1 MRLTL
6 RQRQVL
12 WAYAFL
18 SIALVFFVIIRWYP
32 ALLSFNI
39 AFRDWNTFKGA
50 GPWVGLENYAAI
62 WDDMW
67 KPRSDVRAA
76 FTNTLGYVLYGV
88 PAQMVLAL
96 AVALLL
102 DRIRGLSTL
111 FRVAYFAPY
120 VTSAV
125 AVAFVWNWLYL
136 PQTGLLAQ
144 VFDLLRI
151 PEHPFTKSPDQAL
164 ASIAAVAV
172 WQTLGY
178 SVIIYVAGIKQIPA
192 TYYEAARIDGAAGVR
207 LFRHITLPLLNPV
220 IVYLTV
226 LSTIS
231 FLRLFALVQN
241 MSPQGTGGPLK
252 STTTVVL
259 EVYRKGFSSYDMGY
273 AAALTVVLF
282 FVILLITVV
291 QLRFLTRRFEY

>member
-62 WDDMW
+62 WDDLW

-102 DRIRGLSTL
+102 DRIRVLSTL

-151 PEHPFTKSPDQAL
+151 PEQPFTKSPDQAL

-178 SVIIYVAGIKQIPA
+178 SVIIYLAGIKQIPA

-207 LFRHITLPLLNPV
+207 LFQHITLPLLNPV

>member
-1 MRLTL
+1 M
-6 RQRQVL
+6 
-12 WAYAFL
+12 
-18 SIALVFFVIIRWYP
+18 
-32 ALLSFNI
+32 
-39 AFRDWNTFKGA
+39 
-50 GPWVGLENYAAI
+50 GLENYAAI
-62 WDDMW
+62 WDDLW

-102 DRIRGLSTL
+102 DRIRVLSTL

-151 PEHPFTKSPDQAL
+151 PEQPFTKSPDQAL

-178 SVIIYVAGIKQIPA
+178 SVIIYLAGIKQIPA
-192 TYYEAARIDGAAGVR
+192 TYYEAAPHRRRRRGAAVPA
-207 LFRHITLPLLNPV
+207 H
-220 IVYLTV
+220 
-226 LSTIS
+226 
-231 FLRLFALVQN
+231 
-241 MSPQGTGGPLK
+241 
-252 STTTVVL
+252 
-259 EVYRKGFSSYDMGY
+259 Y
-273 AAALTVVLF
+273 AAPAQPRHRLPHRPFHHLVPAALRPGAEHEPAGHRGTAEEHDHRRAGGVPEGVFELRHGLCGRAHRGAVLRDP
-282 FVILLITVV
+282 VDHGGAAAVPHAAVRVLKMGRPGGQLVLLG
-291 QLRFLTRRFEY
+291 

>member
-62 WDDMW
+62 WDDLW

-102 DRIRGLSTL
+102 DRIRVLSTL

-144 VFDLLRI
+144 LFDILRI
-151 PEHPFTKSPDQAL
+151 PEQPFTKSPDQAL

-178 SVIIYVAGIKQIPA
+178 SVIIYLAGIKQIPA

>member
-1 MRLTL
+1 MKLTL

-50 GPWVGLENYAAI
+50 GPWVGLDNYAAI
-62 WDDMW
+62 WDDLW

-102 DRIRGLSTL
+102 DRIRVLSTL

-151 PEHPFTKSPDQAL
+151 PEQPFTKSPDQAL

-178 SVIIYVAGIKQIPA
+178 SVIIYLAGIKQIPA
-192 TYYEAARIDGAAGVR
+192 TYYEAARIDGAAGAR
-207 LFRHITLPLLNPV
+207 LFRYITLPLLNPV

-282 FVILLITVV
+282 FVILLITVI

>member
-6 RQRQVL
+6 RQREVL
-12 WAYAFL
+12 WPYAFL

-102 DRIRGLSTL
+102 DRIRVLSTL

-151 PEHPFTKSPDQAL
+151 PEQPFTKSPDQAL

-178 SVIIYVAGIKQIPA
+178 SVIIYLAGIKQIPA

-207 LFRHITLPLLNPV
+207 LFQHITLPLLNPV

>member
-1 MRLTL
+1 MKLTL

-50 GPWVGLENYAAI
+50 GPWVGLDNYAAI
-62 WDDMW
+62 WDDLW

-102 DRIRGLSTL
+102 DRIRVLSTL

-144 VFDLLRI
+144 VFDILRI
-151 PEHPFTKSPDQAL
+151 PEQPFTKSPDQAL

-178 SVIIYVAGIKQIPA
+178 SVIIYLAGIKQIPA

>member
-62 WDDMW
+62 WDDLW

-102 DRIRGLSTL
+102 DRIRVLSTL

-151 PEHPFTKSPDQAL
+151 PEQPFTKSPDQAL

-178 SVIIYVAGIKQIPA
+178 SVIIYLAGIKQIPA
-192 TYYEAARIDGAAGVR
+192 TYYEAARIDGAAGAR
-207 LFRHITLPLLNPV
+207 LFQHITLPLLNPV

>member
-62 WDDMW
+62 WDDLW

-102 DRIRGLSTL
+102 DRIRVLSTL

-151 PEHPFTKSPDQAL
+151 PEQPFTKSPDQAL

-178 SVIIYVAGIKQIPA
+178 SVIIYLAGIKQIPA

-282 FVILLITVV
+282 FVILFITVV

>member
-18 SIALVFFVIIRWYP
+18 SVALVFFVIIRWYP

-50 GPWVGLENYAAI
+50 GPWVGLDNYAAI
-62 WDDMW
+62 WDDLW

-76 FTNTLGYVLYGV
+76 FTNTIGYVLYGV

-102 DRIRGLSTL
+102 DRIRVLSTL

-151 PEHPFTKSPDQAL
+151 PEQPFTKSPDQAL

-178 SVIIYVAGIKQIPA
+178 SVIIYLAGIKQIPA

>member
-102 DRIRGLSTL
+102 DRIRVLSTL

-178 SVIIYVAGIKQIPA
+178 SVIIYLAGIKQIPA

>member
-18 SIALVFFVIIRWYP
+18 SVALVFFVIIRWYP

-39 AFRDWNTFKGA
+39 AMRDWNTFKGS

-102 DRIRGLSTL
+102 DRIRVLSTL

-144 VFDLLRI
+144 VFDILRI
-151 PEHPFTKSPDQAL
+151 PEQPFTKSPDQAL

-178 SVIIYVAGIKQIPA
+178 SVIIYLAGIKQIPA

-282 FVILLITVV
+282 FVILLITVI

>member
-1 MRLTL
+1 MKLSL
-6 RQRQVL
+6 HQRQVL

-18 SIALVFFVIIRWYP
+18 SVALVFFVVIRWYP

-50 GPWVGLENYAAI
+50 GPWVGLENYAAL
-62 WDDMW
+62 WHDLL

-76 FTNTLGYVLYGV
+76 FANTLRYVAYGV
-88 PAQMVLAL
+88 PAQMILAL
-96 AVALLL
+96 AIALLL
-102 DRIRGLSTL
+102 DRIRALSTL

-136 PQTGLLAQ
+136 PQNGLLAQ
-144 VFDLLRI
+144 LFDLLRI
-151 PEHPFTKSPDQAL
+151 PEQPFTKSPQQAL
-164 ASIAAVAV
+164 LSITVVAV

-178 SVIIYVAGIKQIPA
+178 SVIIYLAGIKQIPFL
-192 TYYEAARIDGAAGVR
+192 YYEAARIDGSSGWH

-273 AAALTVVLF
+273 AAALTVILF

>member
-62 WDDMW
+62 WDDLW

-102 DRIRGLSTL
+102 DRIRVLSTL

-151 PEHPFTKSPDQAL
+151 PEQPFTKSPDQAL

-178 SVIIYVAGIKQIPA
+178 SVIIYLAGIKQIPA

>member
-102 DRIRGLSTL
+102 DRIRVLSTL

-151 PEHPFTKSPDQAL
+151 PEQPFTKSPDQAL

-178 SVIIYVAGIKQIPA
+178 SVIIYLAGIKQIPA
-192 TYYEAARIDGAAGVR
+192 MYYEAARIDGAAGVR

>member
-1 MRLTL
+1 MKLSL
-6 RQRQVL
+6 PQRRVL

-18 SIALVFFVIIRWYP
+18 SVALVFFVVIRWYP

-39 AFRDWNTFKGA
+39 AFRDWNTFQGA

-62 WDDMW
+62 GHDLF

-76 FTNTLGYVLYGV
+76 FTNTLSYVLYGV
-88 PAQMVLAL
+88 PTQMILAL
-96 AVALLL
+96 AIALLL
-102 DRIRGLSTL
+102 DRIRALSTL
-111 FRVAYFAPY
+111 FRVAYFAPN

-136 PQTGLLAQ
+136 PQDGLLAQ

-151 PEHPFTKSPDQAL
+151 PEQPFTKDPQQAL
-164 ASIAAVAV
+164 PSITAVAV

-178 SVIIYVAGIKQIPA
+178 SVIIYLAGIKQIPVL
-192 TYYEAARIDGAAGVR
+192 YYEAARIDGSSGWH

-273 AAALTVVLF
+273 AAALTVILF

>member
-62 WDDMW
+62 WDDLW

-76 FTNTLGYVLYGV
+76 FTNTIGYVVYGV

-102 DRIRGLSTL
+102 DRIRVLSTL

-151 PEHPFTKSPDQAL
+151 PEQPFTKSPDQAL

-178 SVIIYVAGIKQIPA
+178 SVIIYLAGIKQIPA

>member
-32 ALLSFNI
+32 ALAVLQHCH
-39 AFRDWNTFKGA
+39 ARLEYLQGFRSLGGA
-50 GPWVGLENYAAI
+50 WRITRPSGMTCGSRCY
-62 WDDMW
+62 
-67 KPRSDVRAA
+67 PRSDVRAA
-76 FTNTLGYVLYGV
+76 FTNTIGYVLYGV

-102 DRIRGLSTL
+102 DRIRVLSTL

-136 PQTGLLAQ
+136 PQNGLLAQ

-151 PEHPFTKSPDQAL
+151 PEQPSPR
-164 ASIAAVAV
+164 V
-172 WQTLGY
+172 
-178 SVIIYVAGIKQIPA
+178 QIRRWLRSPRWRSGRPSA
-192 TYYEAARIDGAAGVR
+192 TR
-207 LFRHITLPLLNPV
+207 
-220 IVYLTV
+220 
-226 LSTIS
+226 
-231 FLRLFALVQN
+231 
-241 MSPQGTGGPLK
+241 
-252 STTTVVL
+252 
-259 EVYRKGFSSYDMGY
+259 
-273 AAALTVVLF
+273 
-282 FVILLITVV
+282 
-291 QLRFLTRRFEY
+291 

>member
-62 WDDMW
+62 WDDLW

-102 DRIRGLSTL
+102 DRIRVLSTL

-151 PEHPFTKSPDQAL
+151 PEQPFTKSPDQAL

-178 SVIIYVAGIKQIPA
+178 SVIIYLAGIKQIPA

-282 FVILLITVV
+282 FVILLITVI